1 MAIIAKNCIIG
12 DSFDSLARWKCNAQL
27 PQHTGQKLPWP
38 MFTMDHA
45 RCVNNAKNSSPS
57 VRKQAEITSLC
68 VTQRTVNAEIGYER
82 SDTRQDIGIPRR
94 CDAAPVLIV
103 TNAAQIKECRD
114 KDLNWKFWWR
124 LTITTWSSLLYDM
137 FDTIDFKLVYE
148 KTYIRIHNIHYIT
161 LEFLTIIC
169 RSVNKC

>member
-1 MAIIAKNCIIG
+1 M
-12 DSFDSLARWKCNAQL
+12 
-27 PQHTGQKLPWP
+27 
-38 MFTMDHA
+38 
-45 RCVNNAKNSSPS
+45 
-57 VRKQAEITSLC
+57 
-68 VTQRTVNAEIGYER
+68 NAEIGYER

-137 FDTIDFKLVYE
+137 FDTIDFELVYE
-148 KTYIRIHNIHYIT
+148 KTYITIHNIHYII
-161 LEFLTIIC
+161 LYFSPLYVDQSISANFFILKDFAILHWSLFKEMEQNCVFN
-169 RSVNKC
+169 RSIQMWYHVMVVYCNFYIL

>member
-1 MAIIAKNCIIG
+1 MNRNSRTTHENIFLLSSRIKENTIPFI
-12 DSFDSLARWKCNAQL
+12 FLVSL
-27 PQHTGQKLPWP
+27 
-38 MFTMDHA
+38 
-45 RCVNNAKNSSPS
+45 
-57 VRKQAEITSLC
+57 
-68 VTQRTVNAEIGYER
+68 VNAEIGYER

-148 KTYIRIHNIHYIT
+148 KTYITIHNIHYIT

-169 RSVNKC
+169 RSINKY